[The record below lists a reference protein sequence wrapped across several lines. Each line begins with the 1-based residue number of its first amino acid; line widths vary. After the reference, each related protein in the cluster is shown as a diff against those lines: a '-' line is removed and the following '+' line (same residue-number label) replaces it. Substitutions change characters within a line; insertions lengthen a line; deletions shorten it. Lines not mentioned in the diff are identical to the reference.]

1 MQYRESKDITRQYK
15 QNYADGIE
23 RIIDARQKDAERVR
37 AAYTKSIFEDAPRYR
52 EDLKAMLGW
61 PLVGHHTDSL
71 PYSVTEKIAE
81 EETHTVY
88 RMQFEIL
95 DGLMMSG
102 LFFRAKNVSP
112 DGKDPLVIVQHGGL
126 GTPEH
131 IAGFYGSTTN
141 YNGML
146 ERVIRHGVHAF
157 APQLLLWGE
166 KYDIPFDR
174 RAIDARLKRV
184 GSSITA
190 VEVYG
195 ITRILDYFEVQDYVS
210 GLGMVG
216 LSYGGFYTLFTAAL
230 DTRILS
236 AVSCSFFNRRDRF
249 GWSDW
254 VWQSSAEKFDDAEIA
269 CLVYPRRLW
278 LGVGNADE
286 LFEAKYA
293 EESFKK
299 LEALCKTVGT
309 DWVKLTVFD
318 GKHEFYRDDTPI
330 LQLIQDLC
338 AHESYQ

>member
-1 MQYRESKDITRQYK
+1 MQYRESKDVTLQYK
-15 QNYADGIE
+15 KNYANGIE
-23 RIIDARQKDAERVR
+23 RVIATRQKEAEGIR
-37 AAYTKSIFEDAPRYR
+37 AAYTSSIFEDASRYR
-52 EDLKAMLGW
+52 EELKAMLGW
-61 PLVGHHTDSL
+61 PLIDHHTESL
-71 PYSVTEKIAE
+71 PYTVTEKLTE

-102 LFFRAKNVSP
+102 IFFRAKNVS
-112 DGKDPLVIVQHGGL
+112 GEKRPLVIVQHGGL

-131 IAGFYGSTTN
+131 ISGFYGSTTN
-141 YNGML
+141 YNDML
-146 ERVIRHGVHAF
+146 ERVVRQGVHAF

-166 KYDIPFDR
+166 KYDVSFDR

-190 VEVYG
+190 IEVYG
-195 ITRILDYFEVQDYVS
+195 IMRILDYFEAQAYVS
-210 GLGMVG
+210 SMGMVG

-236 AVSCSFFNRRDRF
+236 AVSCSFFNTRDRF

-299 LEALCKTVGT
+299 LEALCKSVGT
-309 DWVKLTVFD
+309 DWVTLTVFD

-330 LQLIQDLC
+330 LQLIADLC
-338 AHESYQ
+338 AHKKF

>member
-1 MQYRESKDITRQYK
+1 MQYRENKEATQQYK

-23 RIIDARQKDAERVR
+23 RIIESRQKDAARVR
-37 AAYTKSIFEDAPRYR
+37 AAYTKSIFEEAPRYR
-52 EDLKAMLGW
+52 EELKAMLGW
-61 PLVGHHTDSL
+61 PLSGHTSDAL
-71 PYSVTEKIAE
+71 PSVVTEKLAE
-81 EETHTVY
+81 EETHSIY
-88 RMQFEIL
+88 RMQVEIL
-95 DGLMMSG
+95 DGLTMSG
-102 LFFRAKNVSP
+102 LFFRAKVSE
-112 DGKDPLVIVQHGGL
+112 KAPLVIVQHGGL

-131 IAGFYGSTTN
+131 ISGFYGSTTN
-141 YNGML
+141 YNDML

-157 APQLLLWGE
+157 APQLLLWNE
-166 KYDIPFDR
+166 KYGVPFDR

-190 VEVYG
+190 IEIYG
-195 ITRILDYFEVQDYVS
+195 IIRILDYFETQDYVS
-210 GLGMVG
+210 RFGMVG
-216 LSYGGFYTLFTAAL
+216 LSYGGFYTLFTAAV

-236 AVSCSFFNRRDRF
+236 AVSCSFFNTRDRV

-299 LEALCKTVGT
+299 LKTLCETVGT

-318 GKHEFYRDDTPI
+318 GKHEFYRDDAPI
-330 LQLIQDLC
+330 LQLTRDLL
-338 AHESYQ
+338 AHK